1 MSRSL
6 QDQLL
11 KAGLVDEKSVK
22 KAAKEKRKQRR
33 QEKGGASAAK
43 PAKTER
49 QSLDAVNKRRDRE
62 LNMQRDAAHRARERD
77 AQVRQIIASHVIPLD
92 EGDAVY
98 NFVDGGKV
106 KKLYMTESIHARIAR
121 GDVAIVKNGGAY
133 VLVPAETAARIEERM
148 KERVLVFQKGS
159 DEPAAA
165 DEDPYA
171 EFQVPD
177 DLKW

>member
-1 MSRSL
+1 MSQSL

-22 KAAKEKRKQRR
+22 KAAKDKRKQRR
-33 QEKGGASAAK
+33 QQKGGASTAK
-43 PAKTER
+43 PAETER
-49 QSLDAVNKRRDRE
+49 QSLDAANKRRDRE

-77 AQVRQIIASHVIPLD
+77 AQVKQIIASHVIPLE

-98 NFVDGGKV
+98 NFADGGKV
-106 KKLYMTESIHARIAR
+106 KKLYMTESTRARIAR
-121 GDVAIVKNGGAY
+121 GDIAILKNGEAY
-133 VLVPAETAARIEERM
+133 VLVPAEIAARVEERT
-148 KERVLVFQKGS
+148 KERVLVFQKGH
-159 DEPAAA
+159 DEPAV